1 MRLKLTLLFIGII
14 AVLLLSRVYY
24 LSIISNSYYE
34 ELSKKNYIKKFYT
47 TPSRGAILDRNGNYL
62 AINKV
67 GFSINLKPHLRSK
80 KKFQAVEDVAKLIV
94 TYFPEFKYEKLL
106 KKYKRLDSPYRHE
119 LIKLVDYIA
128 YDDFF
133 KYYAIFNSNENV
145 EIKSSTIREYPY
157 NDIAAHI
164 LGYMGKTTQKDIKR
178 DPLSK
183 HFDKSGRSGVEKYY
197 DKVLRGTLGYQ
208 EVQVNSL
215 YKKLKVLKEVKA
227 QKQDI
232 QLTIDIELQKF
243 IHNQFEGKAGAA
255 IVMDVHTGEL
265 LAAGSF
271 PEFDNNLFVNGISH
285 EDWRKIQ
292 EDFNHPFT
300 NKLVNGLYPPGSVI
314 KMGVAISFLE
324 NNINPNFHVYC
335 KSGGM
340 KLGERSFRC
349 WKEKGHGRVGFIKAI
364 RESCDDFFYKG
375 SLKVG
380 INNIAKTLDR
390 FGIGKKTGVDL
401 PFEFIGI
408 NPDKAWKRKK
418 QNMPWYKGETVVS
431 SIGQGFIN
439 VTPMQI
445 ARYTGVLAVNKLQRP
460 HLLKDDSLIES
471 IDTKIVKKDLK
482 LIQKGMYHVAN
493 KPNGTAVKHIK
504 SRVTVAA
511 KTGTAQVVSIPQ
523 SEKKRM
529 QEHELEY
536 FQRSQAWLTTYA
548 PFEDPQYVVTILV
561 EHGGHGGSAAGPMT
575 GKIYDKL
582 LELGYIKK
590 KNKR

>member
-1 MRLKLTLLFIGII
+1 VRLKLILAFIGVI
-14 AVLLLSRVYY
+14 AVLLLGRVYY
-24 LSIISNSYYE
+24 LSIMSNSYYE

-47 TPSRGAILDRNGNYL
+47 TPSRGAIRDRNGKYL

-67 GFSINLKPHLRSK
+67 GFSINLKPHLQSK
-80 KKFQAVEDVAKLIV
+80 KKFKAVEDVAKLIV
-94 TYFPEFKYEKLL
+94 THFPEFKYKKLL
-106 KKYKRLDSPYRHE
+106 KKYKQLDSPYRHE
-119 LIKLVDYIA
+119 LIKLVDYVA

-145 EIKSSTIREYPY
+145 EIQSSTIREYLY
-157 NDIAAHI
+157 NDVAAHV
-164 LGYMGKTTQKDIKR
+164 LGYMGKTSQKDIKQ

-183 HFDKSGRSGVEKYY
+183 HFDKSGRSGIEKYY
-197 DKVLRGTLGYQ
+197 DKTLRGTLGYQ

-215 YKKLKVLKEVKA
+215 YKKLKVLKEVKP
-227 QKQDI
+227 KRQDVH
-232 QLTIDIELQKF
+232 LTLDIELQKF
-243 IHNQFEGKAGAA
+243 IHKQFEGKAGAA

-265 LAAGSF
+265 LAAGSY

-285 EDWRKIQ
+285 EDWKKIQ

-300 NKLVNGLYPPGSVI
+300 NKLVNGLYPPGSVM
-314 KMGVAISFLE
+314 KMGVGIAFLE
-324 NNINPNFHVYC
+324 NKISPKFNVYC
-335 KSGGM
+335 NGSM
-340 KLGERSFRC
+340 KLGERNFRC
-349 WKEKGHGRVGFIKAI
+349 WKEDGHFRTGFIKAI

-380 INNIAKTLDR
+380 INNIHKTLDR

-401 PFEFIGI
+401 PSEFIGI
-408 NPDKAWKRKK
+408 NPDKTWKKK
-418 QNMPWYKGETVVS
+418 KHNLPWYMGETVVS

-445 ARYTGVLAVNKLQRP
+445 ARYTGAMAINKLQRP

-471 IDTKIVKKDLK
+471 IETNISKRDLR
-482 LIQKGMYHVAN
+482 LMQKGMYHVAN
-493 KPNGTAVKHIK
+493 KPNGTAVHHIRSK
-504 SRVTVAA
+504 VTIAA

-529 QEHELEY
+529 KEHELEY

-561 EHGGHGGSAAGPMT
+561 EHGGHGGSAAGPMV
-575 GKIYDKL
+575 GKIYNKL

-590 KNKR
+590 KNGR